1 MKHSNKAKMMAIV
14 LLSTLL
20 AAGCSSKSAEVSA
33 PAAASTAS
41 TPAAAAQLT
50 SLDAAKQAG
59 FDENDTLTS
68 WSKEQSTAILWRAS
82 GASIDGSG
90 AAAEGGVVTIT
101 EAGTYVVSGTAA
113 EGQLVV
119 NAPKDAVVHLVLNG
133 TQISSKDSSAIYVK
147 EADKTIVTL
156 QEGTDNIVSDG
167 AAYTDTS
174 EDAPT
179 AAIYSKGDLTING
192 SGKLTV
198 RGNAKDG
205 ITGKDDV
212 KLMSGVIDVQAAD
225 DGVVGRD
232 LFAVKDGS
240 LTIKAGGDGVKTT
253 NDTDSDKGNIAI
265 AGGTFNITSAND
277 GIQAASSLLIG
288 GGTFHIVSGG
298 GSAASTK
305 THQEEPPRGFNGS
318 PQGQQKPGAAA
329 GAQAQTQADTETE
342 TETESSS
349 GKALKAAKDI
359 AVTDGTFQIDAA
371 DDAIHSKA
379 NLAITGGQYS
389 LASGDDGIHADTA
402 IAISK
407 GTIDITKS
415 YEGLE
420 SSDIAISGGTIHLV
434 STDDGVNVSGGS
446 STGTAQGGRG
456 ASSPASGKL
465 TISGGYLYVDAAGD
479 GLDSNGSMV
488 MTGGTALVNGPSND
502 GNGALDY
509 DGTFEQSGGTLIAA
523 GSSGM
528 AQAPSETSSQRAILM
543 TFPSQLEAG
552 TLVTLTDSSG
562 KQIAAFAPAKTFSSI
577 VISSPDL
584 LAGTEYTLATGGKA
598 AGTASDGLYDGGLT
612 SGSTKV
618 VTFKLGDTVTYVNS
632 SGVTT
637 ANTGGGPG
645 GGRGMGG
652 GRGRPAA
659 GSPSN

>member
-59 FDENDTLTS
+59 FGENDTLTS
-68 WSKEQSTAILWRAS
+68 WSKEQSTAILWGTS

-113 EGQLVV
+113 EGQLIV

-147 EADKTIVTL
+147 EADRTIVTL
-156 QEGTDNIVSDG
+156 PEGTENVVSDG

-329 GAQAQTQADTETE
+329 SAQAQTQAD

-349 GKALKAAKDI
+349 GKALKAAKNI

-420 SSDIAISGGTIHLV
+420 SLDIAISGGTIHLV

-456 ASSPASGKL
+456 PSSPASGKL

-577 VISSPDL
+577 VVSSPNL

-598 AGTASDGLYDGGLT
+598 AGTATDGLYDGGST

-637 ANTGGGPG
+637 ANTGEAARRRPRN
-645 GGRGMGG
+645 GR
-652 GRGRPAA
+652 RPR
-659 GSPSN
+659 PSG